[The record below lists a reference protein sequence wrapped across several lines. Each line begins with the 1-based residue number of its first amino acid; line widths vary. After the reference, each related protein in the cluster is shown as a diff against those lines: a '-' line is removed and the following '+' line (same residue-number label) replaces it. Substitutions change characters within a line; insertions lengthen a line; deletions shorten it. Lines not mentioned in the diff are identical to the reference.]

1 MAQVGR
7 SFDEL
12 SKVLEQ
18 IPDRDVRTAIGLVR
32 RQRTGAA
39 GADSNP
45 HHLQIAISQLEPDE
59 LGWLD
64 AVLCVRS
71 QQAGREAAWR
81 RFAESAYREMLPGGP
96 TLVTGESSKIPGRD
110 ARRSRRA
117 A

>member
-1 MAQVGR
+1 MAQVAR

-12 SKVLEQ
+12 SKVLDQ
-18 IPDRDVRTAIGLVR
+18 IPDHDVRTAIALVR
-32 RQRTGAA
+32 RQRACA
-39 GADSNP
+39 GADIQP
-45 HHLQIAISQLEPDE
+45 HHLQTAIAQLEPDE

-64 AVLCVRS
+64 AVLCVRA

>member
-12 SKVLEQ
+12 SKVLDQ
-18 IPDRDVRTAIGLVR
+18 IPDHDVRTAIALVR
-32 RQRTGAA
+32 RQRDCA
-39 GADSNP
+39 GADIQP
-45 HHLQIAISQLEPDE
+45 HHLHTAIAQLEPDE

-96 TLVTGESSKIPGRD
+96 TFATGESSKLPGRD